1 MKELPMVKFSQ
12 VSKIYPGGI
21 TALKDVSFT
30 INDGE
35 FTFIV
40 GPSGAG
46 KTTIVRLLI
55 REERPTSGE
64 IQFEDVQV
72 PSIPR
77 KLLSV
82 YRQQLGV
89 VFQDLKLIDS
99 KNVRENIQLAL
110 EITKKTREEMEET
123 TDYLLNLVNLKGRSH
138 LFPEE
143 LSGGEKQR
151 VAIARALANE
161 PKLFIADEPT
171 GNLDPG
177 TAMEILNILKT
188 VNNLGTTVVLIT
200 HDDEIVDLMQTRVLH
215 MQEGKIISDEKG
227 GYYNDKQQVEKEGD
241 EEVPV
246 VEISTKTETAP
257 KEENGLK
264 KYGLKKKVL
273 KKLEKAKID
282 SMELLL
288 NCSEDDLEKIG
299 IQGKEFEYISNAVQ
313 NYLQSK

>member
-1 MKELPMVKFSQ
+1 MNELPMVKFSQ

-21 TALKDVSFT
+21 VALKDINFT
-30 INDGE
+30 ISEGE
-35 FTFIV
+35 FVFIV

-46 KTTIVRLLI
+46 KTTVVRLLI
-55 REERPTSGE
+55 REEMPTAGD
-64 IQFEDVQV
+64 IHFEDIEVHK
-72 PSIPR
+72 IPR

-89 VFQDLKLIDS
+89 VFQDLKLIDT
-99 KNVRENIQLAL
+99 KTVKENIELAL
-110 EITKKTREEMEET
+110 EISSKTRKEMEET
-123 TDYLLNLVNLKGRSH
+123 TDYLLNLVNLKGRAH

-171 GNLDPG
+171 GNLDPA

-200 HDDEIVDLMQTRVLH
+200 HDDDIVDLMQTRVLH
-215 MQEGKIISDEKG
+215 MQDGKVVSDEKG
-227 GYYNDKQQVEKEGD
+227 GYFKKQEPKKEVKAEVEQ
-241 EEVPV
+241 
-246 VEISTKTETAP
+246 TP
-257 KEENGLK
+257 KADGKDAKQESELKKFGLK
-264 KYGLKKKVL
+264 KGVL
-273 KKLEKAKID
+273 KKLGKARID

-288 NCSEDDLEKIG
+288 NCSEEDLEKIG
-299 IQGKEFEYISNAVQ
+299 LKENEIEAISNAVE